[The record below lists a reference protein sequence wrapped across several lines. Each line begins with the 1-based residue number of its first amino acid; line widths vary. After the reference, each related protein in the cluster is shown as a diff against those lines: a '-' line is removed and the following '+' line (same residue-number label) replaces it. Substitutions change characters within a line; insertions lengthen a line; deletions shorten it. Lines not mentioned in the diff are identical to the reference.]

1 MLGRPIGY
9 WTSVPVNCSNVSGK
23 TTNQRTATWTLNQTG
38 DEISGSLTTSEANC
52 GTVTWQVA
60 GRINGGVATLTATQP
75 SPSGDKCGL
84 TPAAWITAK
93 RKPYCNT
100 TGPDK

>member
-1 MLGRPIGY
+1 M
-9 WTSVPVNCSNVSGK
+9 NCSNVSGK
-23 TTNQRTATWTLNQTG
+23 WADPENGGTWTLNQTG
-38 DEISGSLTTSEANC
+38 DEISGSLMTSEANC

-60 GRINGGVATLTATQP
+60 GRINGGVASLTATLP

-84 TPAAWITAK
+84 AAAASITAT